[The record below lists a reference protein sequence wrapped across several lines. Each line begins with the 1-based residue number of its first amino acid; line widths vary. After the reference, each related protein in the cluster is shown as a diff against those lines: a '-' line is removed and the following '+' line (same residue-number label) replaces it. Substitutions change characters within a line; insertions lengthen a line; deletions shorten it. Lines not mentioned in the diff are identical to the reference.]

1 MRNGSAFSTS
11 GLDVGDVD
19 EPRLAGDEVGDQQVQ
34 VPQVDRE
41 GEPVQEP
48 PDRDPAAT
56 VAVALDVRPVR
67 RLVLDLGLFGV
78 DDHVLAVTR
87 RVVDGG
93 MADHERRRLRRLRDG
108 AGEEVR
114 RVARVGDVAGGGDHA
129 VAVRVLQVRVH
140 PDLLGEPAR
149 VEGAHADEDRRG
161 LAVDR
166 VAVDGERVHLVV
178 ALDDLQLLEGRH
190 RDRRVPQQHVRER
203 LLVLGEDRR
212 REVLVRREA
221 VTRHVSDPHRV
232 AGRGDVV
239 LDVRQL
245 ECALGGGDAQHLE
258 DRRVDDPDDE
268 GEEGPQP
275 EGDRRQGERAA
286 VDVDAERHE
295 GQERDHGEQRR
306 CAARRTWTSVYEAP
320 CTTPDDDRS
329 SP

>member
-1 MRNGSAFSTS
+1 MVAAVHVGLHHGEVLRVAQVGLEDRAHRRQRPEEPREGGLVGPDQRVLGGDDVERHLARVGVDDDLDGVAHVVVGPGQPAPLGEDVRHGRLAVGEVVARRVGVDDPVDLAADDDRVRVRVDGEERQRLFDA

-87 RVVDGG
+87 HVVDGG
-93 MADHERRRLRRLRDG
+93 MADDERRRLRRLRDG

-114 RVARVGDVAGGGDHA
+114 QVARVGDVAGGGDHA

-140 PDLLGEPAR
+140 PALLGEPAR

-166 VAVDGERVHLVV
+166 VAVDG
-178 ALDDLQLLEGRH
+178 
-190 RDRRVPQQHVRER
+190 
-203 LLVLGEDRR
+203 GE
-212 REVLVRREA
+212 
-221 VTRHVSDPHRV
+221 
-232 AGRGDVV
+232 
-239 LDVRQL
+239 
-245 ECALGGGDAQHLE
+245 
-258 DRRVDDPDDE
+258 
-268 GEEGPQP
+268 
-275 EGDRRQGERAA
+275 
-286 VDVDAERHE
+286 
-295 GQERDHGEQRR
+295 
-306 CAARRTWTSVYEAP
+306 
-320 CTTPDDDRS
+320 
-329 SP
+329 